1 MIAIKN
7 IAKSYKK
14 QEVLKDVDLT
24 CETGKIQ
31 ALLGANGAGKSTLI
45 NIVSGLIK
53 SDVGEFFIDSEKISI
68 DSYKYRIKVGYVFE
82 KPIYIEKL
90 SAKEY
95 LTFVAQMYKLPK
107 EESPNRI
114 DELLTF
120 FELPNDNKKYIE
132 AYSKGMKNKVSLAAA
147 LIHQPNYLILDEPFD
162 GVDFVSI
169 QKITRLFKDL
179 AKKGVTILITSHQ
192 YDVVASL
199 CDNFAL
205 LKAGKVIFNSTM
217 PKLVEKAKEQYSATE
232 NPVKSYLE
240 SLMNDGQ
247 ESQLSWS
254 K

>member
-7 IAKSYKK
+7 IAKSYEK

-107 EESPNRI
+107 EESSNRI

-120 FELPNDNKKYIE
+120 FELPN
-132 AYSKGMKNKVSLAAA
+132 
-147 LIHQPNYLILDEPFD
+147 
-162 GVDFVSI
+162 
-169 QKITRLFKDL
+169 
-179 AKKGVTILITSHQ
+179 
-192 YDVVASL
+192 
-199 CDNFAL
+199 
-205 LKAGKVIFNSTM
+205 
-217 PKLVEKAKEQYSATE
+217 
-232 NPVKSYLE
+232 
-240 SLMNDGQ
+240 
-247 ESQLSWS
+247 
-254 K
+254 

>member
-1 MIAIKN
+1 MKIEN
-7 IAKSYKK
+7 ITKSYKK
-14 QEVLKDVDLT
+14 QEVLKGVDLSCKT
-24 CETGKIQ
+24 DQIQ

-45 NIVSGLIK
+45 NIISGLIK
-53 SDVGEFFIDSEKISI
+53 TDDGAFFIDDKRITI

-95 LTFVAQMYKLPK
+95 LTFVAKMYKLPK
-107 EESPNRI
+107 NEYPQRI
-114 DELLTF
+114 EELLTF
-120 FELPNDNKKYIE
+120 FELPSDNKKYIE
-132 AYSKGMKNKVSLAAA
+132 SYSKGMKSKVSLAAA
-147 LIHQPNYLILDEPFD
+147 LIHQPSYLILDEPFD

-179 AKKGVTILITSHQ
+179 TKKGVTILITSHQ
-192 YDVVASL
+192 YDVVAEL

-205 LKAGKVIFNSTM
+205 LKAGKVIFNLTM
-217 PKLVEKAKEQYSATE
+217 PELVEKANIKHKNSE

-240 SLMNDGQ
+240 SLMNDSQ
-247 ESQLSWS
+247 ESQLSWL

>member
-1 MIAIKN
+1 MIEIKN
-7 IAKSYKK
+7 ITKSYKK
-14 QEVLKDVDLT
+14 QIVLKGVDLT
-24 CETGKIQ
+24 CDSGKIQ

-53 SDVGEFFIDSEKISI
+53 NDDGEFFIDSEKITI
-68 DSYKYRIKVGYVFE
+68 DSYAYRIKVGYVFE

-107 EESPNRI
+107 EEYSSRI
-114 DELLTF
+114 DELLAF
-120 FELPNDNKKYIE
+120 LELPTDNKKYIE
-132 AYSKGMKNKVSLAAA
+132 DYSKGMKNKVSLAAA
-147 LIHQPNYLILDEPFD
+147 LIHQPSYLILDEPFD

-205 LKAGKVIFNSTM
+205 LKAGKIIFNATM
-217 PKLVEKAKEQYSATE
+217 PELVEKAKEQYSTTE

-247 ESQLSWS
+247 ESRLSWS